1 MKSGIVLLS
10 SYILLFL
17 LESLIFMYLQS
28 VLRDKE

>member
-28 VLRDKE
+28 VLQDKE